1 MSRGLKFALI
11 IVAIGAITSGIAMS
25 VLNGNTVFPGVR
37 VSGIKV
43 NGLTVEQAESRLQ
56 PLAAQYA
63 SQEFSLRY
71 REGSIKATV
80 ADMGGKIDIPASA
93 KAAFQ
98 VGRKGNIVRR
108 LAQVIFAQRRGLNIP
123 PVFTFDES
131 AAAEWLSAESGKV
144 GRRPINASLLIEG
157 NTVRVMPG
165 KAGIEIDTKKS
176 LDQIVEAINSGNR
189 EADLVAVIAQ
199 PKISVDDFRGISGV
213 VASYST
219 TYKPSQRDR
228 THNLQI
234 ACRAINGT
242 LLKTGEVFSYNK
254 VVGPRLKK
262 FGFRD
267 ALMFVDGQVEAGT
280 GGGVCQV
287 STTMYNT
294 ALLADMKIVRRQHH
308 SQPVHY
314 APVGRDATVAY
325 PTLDFRF
332 KNTSDAPVYIMASV
346 GKHTVNITFLGKP
359 INDRQVVV
367 TTEGHKIIPAPA
379 VQKVDDTLE
388 PGKSVVEESGRSGH
402 RVTVY
407 RTTKVGGEIVKKE
420 LISNDYYR
428 PESKVTVVGP
438 APM

>member
-1 MSRGLKFALI
+1 MSRGLKIALI
-11 IVAIGAITSGIAMS
+11 IVAVGAIASGIAMS
-25 VLNGNTVFPGVR
+25 VLNGNTVFPGVS
-37 VSGIKV
+37 VSGIGV
-43 NGLTVEQAESRLQ
+43 GGLTVEQAESRLQ

-63 SQEFSLRY
+63 SQEFALRY
-71 REGSIKATV
+71 REGSIKTTV
-80 ADMGGKIDIPASA
+80 ADMGGEIDIPAFA

-98 VGRKGNIVRR
+98 IGRKGNIVRR
-108 LAQVIFAQRRGLNIP
+108 IAQVISAQRRGLNIP
-123 PVFTFDES
+123 PVFTFDEK
-131 AAAEWLSAESGKV
+131 AAAEWLSAESEKV
-144 GRRPINASLLIEG
+144 GRKPINASLVVEG
-157 NTVRVMPG
+157 NTVTAMPG

-176 LDQIVEAINSGNR
+176 LERIVEAINSGTR
-189 EADLVAVIAQ
+189 EADLVTVIAQ
-199 PKISVDDFRGISGV
+199 PKISIEDFRGIDGV

-219 TYKPSQRDR
+219 PYKPWQRDR
-228 THNLQI
+228 SHNLRI

-242 LLKTGEVFSYNK
+242 LIKPSEVFSYNK

-267 ALMFVDGQVEAGT
+267 ALMFVNGEVEAGT

-325 PTLDFRF
+325 PALDFRF
-332 KNTSDAPVYIMASV
+332 KNTSDAPIYIMASV
-346 GKHTVNITFLGKP
+346 GKRTVNITFLGKP
-359 INDRQVVV
+359 INNRQVVV

-379 VQKVDDTLE
+379 IQKVDDTLE
-388 PGKSVVEESGRSGH
+388 PGKSVVEASGRSGH
-402 RVTVY
+402 RIAVY
-407 RTTKVGGEIVKKE
+407 RITKVGGAVVKRE

-428 PESKVTVVGP
+428 PGSKVTAVGP